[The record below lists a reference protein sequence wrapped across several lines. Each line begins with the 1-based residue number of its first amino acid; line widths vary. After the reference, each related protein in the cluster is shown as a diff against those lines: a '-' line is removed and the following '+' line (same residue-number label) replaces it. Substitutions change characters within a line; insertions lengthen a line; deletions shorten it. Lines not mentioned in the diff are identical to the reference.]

1 MVSRVNK
8 FGLKVDTKLSDFIDN
23 EVLNELQIDNDY
35 FWKNFNDYITKFSIK
50 NKEILETRKSIK
62 QKLDEWHK
70 KIKIILFMKNIR
82 TFRRNWIFET
92 EGLHLA

>member
-23 EVLNELQIDNDY
+23 EVLNELQIDNNY
-35 FWKNFNDYITKFSIK
+35 FWKSFNDYISKFSIK

-70 KIKIILFMKNIR
+70 KNKNNIVYEEYKN
-82 TFRRNWIFET
+82 FLEKLDI
-92 EGLHLA
+92 